1 MKNKNKER
9 KKKVHARAYPKY
21 LIHGD
26 GGREATDARI
36 FVNLFFPSI
45 WRADYARN
53 AFEIAFT
60 PSPVTFDRKPLCVAV
75 RFAVGPGKSRPRF
88 RGTPANRV
96 VVYREIS
103 TLTSFRRPRNSF
115 RRSPSAVHWREAR
128 RNLAYRGKNHFLFFS
143 LSFLPPSLSHRLLP
157 FLSPHIPNH
166 LPCSRAHRSGTMI
179 ALSSPTTGEFGLA
192 PVKRYSRAAHATSNS
207 LSFVPVLTDFGYCST
222 TRVALSFRE
231 RVAERERER
240 CRAFAVLPVFSL
252 LSISPSNPFIIFLL
266 ILRDRILSSFPFSI
280 KKRSIIVRVTENVP
294 SEIRF
299 RRSIRYRSF
308 RSNLMI
314 NSLRNSL
321 IVRTVSITLATSGV
335 YLVPEK
341 RIRRRSH
348 SPILVDPIDRV
359 SSFPE
364 GGRKGWIDNRSYILF
379 LEYITSLSKLCRGC
393 EQRGRGGRAGTF
405 GTYKARFRS
414 RAPWPWYA

>member
-1 MKNKNKER
+1 
-9 KKKVHARAYPKY
+9 
-21 LIHGD
+21 
-26 GGREATDARI
+26 
-36 FVNLFFPSI
+36 
-45 WRADYARN
+45 
-53 AFEIAFT
+53 
-60 PSPVTFDRKPLCVAV
+60 
-75 RFAVGPGKSRPRF
+75 
-88 RGTPANRV
+88 
-96 VVYREIS
+96 
-103 TLTSFRRPRNSF
+103 
-115 RRSPSAVHWREAR
+115 
-128 RNLAYRGKNHFLFFS
+128 
-143 LSFLPPSLSHRLLP
+143 
-157 FLSPHIPNH
+157 
-166 LPCSRAHRSGTMI
+166 MI

-240 CRAFAVLPVFSL
+240 CRAFAVPTLPVFSL

-266 ILRDRILSSFPFSI
+266 ILRDWIESFPFSI

-294 SEIRF
+294 PEIRSDV
-299 RRSIRYRSF
+299 RSDTSTSF

-314 NSLRNSL
+314 NSLPNSL

-341 RIRRRSH
+341 RIRRRWSH

>member
-1 MKNKNKER
+1 
-9 KKKVHARAYPKY
+9 
-21 LIHGD
+21 
-26 GGREATDARI
+26 
-36 FVNLFFPSI
+36 
-45 WRADYARN
+45 
-53 AFEIAFT
+53 
-60 PSPVTFDRKPLCVAV
+60 
-75 RFAVGPGKSRPRF
+75 
-88 RGTPANRV
+88 
-96 VVYREIS
+96 
-103 TLTSFRRPRNSF
+103 
-115 RRSPSAVHWREAR
+115 
-128 RNLAYRGKNHFLFFS
+128 
-143 LSFLPPSLSHRLLP
+143 
-157 FLSPHIPNH
+157 
-166 LPCSRAHRSGTMI
+166 MI

-240 CRAFAVLPVFSL
+240 ERCRAFAVPTLPVFSL

-280 KKRSIIVRVTENVP
+280 KKRSIIVTESYRERSFRNSV
-294 SEIRF
+294 

-314 NSLRNSL
+314 NSLPNSL
-321 IVRTVSITLATSGV
+321 IVSTVSITLATSGV

-341 RIRRRSH
+341 RIRRRWSH

>member
-1 MKNKNKER
+1 
-9 KKKVHARAYPKY
+9 
-21 LIHGD
+21 
-26 GGREATDARI
+26 
-36 FVNLFFPSI
+36 
-45 WRADYARN
+45 
-53 AFEIAFT
+53 
-60 PSPVTFDRKPLCVAV
+60 
-75 RFAVGPGKSRPRF
+75 
-88 RGTPANRV
+88 
-96 VVYREIS
+96 
-103 TLTSFRRPRNSF
+103 
-115 RRSPSAVHWREAR
+115 
-128 RNLAYRGKNHFLFFS
+128 
-143 LSFLPPSLSHRLLP
+143 
-157 FLSPHIPNH
+157 
-166 LPCSRAHRSGTMI
+166 MI

-231 RVAERERER
+231 RVAEREREVSR
-240 CRAFAVLPVFSL
+240 VCGSDSSCLFSAFHLTFQSL
-252 LSISPSNPFIIFLL
+252 YHLSSNFT
-266 ILRDRILSSFPFSI
+266 RSDRILSSFPFSI

-294 SEIRF
+294 PEIRLDV
-299 RRSIRYRSF
+299 RSDTSTSF

-314 NSLRNSL
+314 NSLPNSL

-359 SSFPE
+359 PSFPE

-414 RAPWPWYA
+414 TVTVVCIEKGDVWRGLESIIHRAFYTPLLLLSLSLSLSLQLSTTLLPYPSPIYYFPLPPPGSCQTVVQIQFYAVVLISIFTKERGEACRRGKERPPPTNNTISSSNNNNRSKSSRLCIRTADTIRG

>member
-1 MKNKNKER
+1 
-9 KKKVHARAYPKY
+9 
-21 LIHGD
+21 
-26 GGREATDARI
+26 
-36 FVNLFFPSI
+36 
-45 WRADYARN
+45 
-53 AFEIAFT
+53 
-60 PSPVTFDRKPLCVAV
+60 
-75 RFAVGPGKSRPRF
+75 
-88 RGTPANRV
+88 
-96 VVYREIS
+96 
-103 TLTSFRRPRNSF
+103 
-115 RRSPSAVHWREAR
+115 
-128 RNLAYRGKNHFLFFS
+128 
-143 LSFLPPSLSHRLLP
+143 
-157 FLSPHIPNH
+157 
-166 LPCSRAHRSGTMI
+166 MI

-231 RVAERERER
+231 RVAEREREVSR
-240 CRAFAVLPVFSL
+240 VCGSSCLFSTFHL
-252 LSISPSNPFIIFLL
+252 TFQSLYHLSSNFTRL
-266 ILRDRILSSFPFSI
+266 DRILSSFPFSI

-314 NSLRNSL
+314 NSLPNSL

-341 RIRRRSH
+341 RIRRRWSH
-348 SPILVDPIDRV
+348 SPILDPIDRV

-364 GGRKGWIDNRSYILF
+364 GGRKGWIDHRSYILF